1 MTQQVFVEKHQ
12 YLVDPTGHKT
22 HIVLPLEEYEE
33 LIHQLLDARDVAR
46 LPELRAGIENA
57 ERITI
62 EELRTQ
68 FGLEP

>member
-1 MTQQVFVEKHQ
+1 MMQQPEYQ
-12 YLVDPTGHKT
+12 YLINPQGQKT

-33 LIHQLLDARDVAR
+33 LIHQLLDARDIAR
-46 LPELRAGIENA
+46 LPELRVDIENA

-62 EELRTQ
+62 EELRAQ